1 MQTSHPRV
9 WSAITVNNG
18 VDVGL
23 MAKLLDTQGR
33 AYVRQGRWLLQ
44 YITDNADAIDAQ
56 LDSPKAY
63 VQPYVPVKEALKEAF
78 FDPFSYGVEPVEEP
92 AEEFV
97 EPKEEPKEPYE
108 PYTCRN
114 TPMEEAQERLREIVN
129 VCFKTGNG
137 LVWLENDL
145 ALWDSTNP
153 SAWLSK
159 MREEWGNRIHSGWL
173 DEFMNALELWIVS
186 H

>member
-1 MQTSHPRV
+1 MEINHPRV
-9 WSAITVNNG
+9 WNAITVNNTL
-18 VDVGL
+18 DVGL

-56 LDSPKAY
+56 LDLPHIPK
-63 VQPYVPVKEALKEAF
+63 QVPTAVKEPDF
-78 FDPFSYGVEPVEEP
+78 IDPFSYGEEP
-92 AEEFV
+92 PSTEAHVAHVAEPPPIIE
-97 EPKEEPKEPYE
+97 E

-173 DEFMNALELWIVS
+173 DEFVNALELWIVS

>member
-1 MQTSHPRV
+1 METSYPRV
-9 WSAITVNNG
+9 WNAITVNNTL
-18 VDVGL
+18 DVGL

-44 YITDNADAIDAQ
+44 YITDNADAINAQ
-56 LDSPKAY
+56 LDLPHIPKE
-63 VQPYVPVKEALKEAF
+63 VPAAVKEEAF
-78 FDPFSYGVEPVEEP
+78 IDPFSYGEESTEAHVAHVAEHVEPIIE
-92 AEEFV
+92 
-97 EPKEEPKEPYE
+97 E

-173 DEFMNALELWIVS
+173 DEFVNALELWIVS